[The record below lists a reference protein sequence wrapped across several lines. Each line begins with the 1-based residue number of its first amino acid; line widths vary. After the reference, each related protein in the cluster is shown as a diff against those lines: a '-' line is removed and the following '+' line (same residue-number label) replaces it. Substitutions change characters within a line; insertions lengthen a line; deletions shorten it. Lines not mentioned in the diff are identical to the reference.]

1 MPKGFLKDALF
12 CRLSDL
18 SNCFPR
24 KKFYSIRICVRQ
36 KFKPMS
42 FYIFLLHLPASCD
55 MTQSRFRCRNLQI
68 FLKGFQIIESFS
80 SPWLASAFSVYH
92 VIELASAWIKDSR
105 SSRRRQ
111 NQDRITERTTDRTA
125 HRIAEWTTDRI
136 ADLIADLIADRSAD
150 RITDRIKEE
159 KKLKKQRSVLR

>member
-1 MPKGFLKDALF
+1 MPKGFLKYALF
-12 CRLSDL
+12 RRLSDL

-24 KKFYSIRICVRQ
+24 KKFYSICICVSQ

-42 FYIFLLHLPASCD
+42 FYILLLHLPASCD

-80 SPWLASAFSVYH
+80 PPWLASAFSVYH
-92 VIELASAWIKDSR
+92 VIELASGWIKDSR

-111 NQDRITERTTDRTA
+111 NQDRITERTTERTADRIADRTTD
-125 HRIAEWTTDRI
+125 RIADRITDRI
-136 ADLIADLIADRSAD
+136 ADLIADRIED
-150 RITDRIKEE
+150 RITDRITEE
-159 KKLKKQRSVLR
+159 KKIKKT

>member
-24 KKFYSIRICVRQ
+24 KIFYSIRICVRQ

-42 FYIFLLHLPASCD
+42 FNLFLLHLPASCD

-68 FLKGFQIIESFS
+68 FLKGFQMIESFS

-105 SSRRRQ
+105 SSGRRQ
-111 NQDRITERTTDRTA
+111 NQDRITERTTDRTV

-136 ADLIADLIADRSAD
+136 ADLIADLIADRIAH

>member
-1 MPKGFLKDALF
+1 MPYFVV
-12 CRLSDL
+12 CRISQIV
-18 SNCFPR
+18 FHA

-136 ADLIADLIADRSAD
+136 ADLIADRIAD

-159 KKLKKQRSVLR
+159 KKFKKKRSVLR